1 MLKYCACVCVSRF
14 GSTIHTQNGGRVEG
28 ITITFVL
35 RGIMKEVSRG
45 KVLFL
50 RDEIT
55 IEFEV
60 VIEEQVNFHGNILAK
75 CKNFVCP
82 HYVSFLLLFMRAI

>member
-1 MLKYCACVCVSRF
+1 
-14 GSTIHTQNGGRVEG
+14 
-28 ITITFVL
+28 
-35 RGIMKEVSRG
+35 MKEVLRG

-55 IEFEV
+55 MRIEFEV

-75 CKNFVCP
+75 CKNFVC

>member
-1 MLKYCACVCVSRF
+1 
-14 GSTIHTQNGGRVEG
+14 
-28 ITITFVL
+28 
-35 RGIMKEVSRG
+35 MKEVSRG

-82 HYVSFLLLFMRAI
+82 HYVSFLFMRAI

>member
-1 MLKYCACVCVSRF
+1 MHVCVCVSRF
-14 GSTIHTQNGGRVEG
+14 SSTIHTRNGGRVEG

>member
-1 MLKYCACVCVSRF
+1 
-14 GSTIHTQNGGRVEG
+14 
-28 ITITFVL
+28 
-35 RGIMKEVSRG
+35 MKEVSRG

-82 HYVSFLLLFMRAI
+82 RYVSFLLLFMRAI

>member
-1 MLKYCACVCVSRF
+1 
-14 GSTIHTQNGGRVEG
+14 
-28 ITITFVL
+28 
-35 RGIMKEVSRG
+35 MKEVSRG

>member
-1 MLKYCACVCVSRF
+1 MLKYCACVSRF
-14 GSTIHTQNGGRVEG
+14 GSTIHTRNGGRVEG

-55 IEFEV
+55 MRIEFEV